1 MRDVSLSHYS
11 CFYEGTVFHRR
22 YATAEHSFLYRLFL
36 VFVDLGE
43 IEQLF
48 GRRGFWSTRSF
59 SFARFRRNDHL
70 GDPKRPLDES
80 VRELVEERIG
90 HRPEGAIR
98 LLTHFRYFGFQMNPV
113 SFYFCYSPS
122 EVLEAVVAEVNNTPW
137 NEQHNYVLDVRGQH
151 SDHGLTV
158 KHPKA
163 FHVSPFLKMEMDYEW
178 AISIPG
184 DRLLI
189 RITNRKGESIPFVA
203 ALSLTRREITPWRKV
218 SVLFSYPLMTMQV
231 FIGIYWQ
238 AARLWWK
245 GVPYVPHPKGMNEV
259 APRSP

>member
-1 MRDVSLSHYS
+1 MRDVSLSQKS

-22 YATAEHSFLYRLFL
+22 YATADHSFLYRLFL
-36 VFVDLGE
+36 VFVDLEE

-59 SFARFRRNDHL
+59 SIARFRRDDHL
-70 GDPKRPLDES
+70 GDPSLPLDES
-80 VRELVEERIG
+80 IRDLVEEQTG

-113 SFYFCYSPS
+113 SFYYCYSPS

-137 NEQHNYVLDVRGQH
+137 NEQHNYVLDVRGQE
-151 SDHGLTV
+151 SDHRL
-158 KHPKA
+158 KARHPKT
-163 FHVSPFLKMEMDYEW
+163 FHVSPFLTMGMDYDW
-178 AISIPG
+178 SLSTPG

-189 RITNRKGESIPFVA
+189 HVTNRDGESVPFVA
-203 ALSLTRREITPWRKV
+203 TLSLNRRELTPLRKV
-218 SVLFSYPLMTMQV
+218 SILFRYPFMTMQV

-245 GVPYVPHPKGMNEV
+245 RIPYVPHPKV
-259 APRSP
+259 KPQISPRSP